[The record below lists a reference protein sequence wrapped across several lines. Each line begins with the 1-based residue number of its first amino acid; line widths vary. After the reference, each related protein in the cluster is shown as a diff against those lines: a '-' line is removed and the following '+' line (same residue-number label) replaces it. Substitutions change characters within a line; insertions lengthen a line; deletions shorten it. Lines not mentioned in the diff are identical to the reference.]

1 MTSEEMKLLKYSKEY
16 SKIHSWYIRE
26 EQSWRIRTNKGIKD
40 ILQRK
45 DM

>member
-1 MTSEEMKLLKYSKEY
+1 MTSEEMKLFQRRQKY
-16 SKIHSWYIRE
+16 SWYIKE
-26 EQSWRIRTNKGIKD
+26 EQSWRVRTNKGIKD